1 MSSAFGFK
9 QNTLLVIEK
18 DAHTAYLLN
27 YMLSR
32 EGYEVITSSNCE
44 TTRSMVE
51 NMTPPEAVFLDI
63 NYIREHHCELIHTI
77 RKLASWN
84 HVPVLL
90 LAEQQDMDHV
100 QSAMQAG
107 ATDFIIQPFNTSEL
121 LYHLQT
127 HSAMLTSSKSTN

>member
-1 MSSAFGFK
+1 MASALEIK

-44 TTRSMVE
+44 TTRSMVD

-63 NYIREHHCELIHTI
+63 NYIREHHCDLIHSI
-77 RKLASWN
+77 RKLESWK
-84 HVPVLL
+84 HVPILL
-90 LAEQQDMDHV
+90 LAEQQDMDYV
-100 QSAMQAG
+100 QTAMQAG
-107 ATDFIIQPFNTSEL
+107 ATDFIIQPFNASEL

-127 HSAMLTSSKSTN
+127 HSALLPKHKSNH